1 MGDIIDPFCPISL
14 KKLYLKVVEDKE
26 KIEKL
31 VEKLNFFIEE
41 KNKNIS
47 ESNVKRQTSTITG
60 AAIKA
65 GVESLL
71 ENGGRVMVFTPNP
84 CNHGYGACSSN
95 REIFEKEKDPLK
107 SNPFYPQ
114 HEKFVE
120 VGEKASNNRIVIDQ
134 FIFMSISFDLSTFS
148 VASNLSGGQIEFY
161 NYSTDQSVVN
171 SNYEKLHYDLTR
183 ILTRPN
189 YYDCKFMLRFT
200 VGVDCVEILG
210 PFNKKL
216 GEAFQLGG
224 CDPDYCYFYNMR
236 LNEYFKNGQ
245 IVDIQLVVLFD
256 DNYSNR
262 YLRIFNYSFEI
273 SSEVGKIFTNA
284 EVDSISKAMIYKEIS
299 LIYRTDFKSVRNNLE
314 NKIINSFK
322 YYRVKE
328 KSSTPSNQLILPV
341 SIRYLPLYVDSF
353 LKTGIL
359 SNQNKPE
366 MLNLLIYI
374 MNKLLRDPIYGTT
387 KFLYPKFYRIDNI
400 EGEQTING
408 MTINNIGLINEKY
421 NIIQKPVLLRL
432 SKDLIDFDCAYL
444 IDNGCY
450 IYLFIFNQIEGQ
462 FYKDLFGVETFE
474 EANNLEISNLDEENQ
489 SDLNQRLLNI
499 ISQLRKENNGYVQ
512 PIRLFFFEEK
522 GINNPILVNL
532 LKEDKIDEYDNY
544 PAYLCNLHKEIQER
558 IDD

>member
-1 MGDIIDPFCPISL
+1 M
-14 KKLYLKVVEDKE
+14 KK
-26 KIEKL
+26 
-31 VEKLNFFIEE
+31 

-47 ESNVKRQTSTITG
+47 ESKVKRQTSTITG

-65 GVESLL
+65 WVESLL

-134 FIFMSISFDLSTFS
+134 FIFMSTSFDLSTFS
-148 VASNLSGGQIEFY
+148 VASTLSGGQIEFY

-245 IVDIQLVVLFD
+245 IVDKQLVVLFD

-262 YLRIFNYSFEI
+262 YLRIFNYSFEK
-273 SSEVGKIFTNA
+273 SCEVSKIFTNA
-284 EVDSISKAMIYKEIS
+284 
-299 LIYRTDFKSVRNNLE
+299 
-314 NKIINSFK
+314 
-322 YYRVKE
+322 
-328 KSSTPSNQLILPV
+328 
-341 SIRYLPLYVDSF
+341 
-353 LKTGIL
+353 
-359 SNQNKPE
+359 
-366 MLNLLIYI
+366 
-374 MNKLLRDPIYGTT
+374 
-387 KFLYPKFYRIDNI
+387 
-400 EGEQTING
+400 
-408 MTINNIGLINEKY
+408 
-421 NIIQKPVLLRL
+421 
-432 SKDLIDFDCAYL
+432 
-444 IDNGCY
+444 
-450 IYLFIFNQIEGQ
+450 
-462 FYKDLFGVETFE
+462 
-474 EANNLEISNLDEENQ
+474 
-489 SDLNQRLLNI
+489 
-499 ISQLRKENNGYVQ
+499 
-512 PIRLFFFEEK
+512 
-522 GINNPILVNL
+522 
-532 LKEDKIDEYDNY
+532 
-544 PAYLCNLHKEIQER
+544 
-558 IDD
+558 